1 MRMAQLLSEEPAIKG
16 LYLCNNARKFIE
28 FGRTIYFSM
37 GRPIQRGNKNLENT
51 VNLEFL
57 GLYFIFINLV
67 NFSGTTEME
76 FSFQPFL
83 RGSN

>member
-37 GRPIQRGNKNLENT
+37 GRPIQRGNKNLENI

-57 GLYFIFINLV
+57 GLFHFH
-67 NFSGTTEME
+67 
-76 FSFQPFL
+76 
-83 RGSN
+83 